1 MSERDILAAEYALG
15 VLEGEALLEARN
27 LEQSDPGF
35 KAEVAD
41 WQGRLAP
48 LFDGFDPV
56 DAPSDLWKRVL
67 AAIRSDDPKAAVLV
81 LRRRVRRWQVG
92 AGTAA
97 AIAASLALVVAFE
110 AVRPPAP
117 APAPVGRPAAP
128 AMLTASIS
136 AEDRSVILSAT
147 YQDGQL
153 IVTPARMEQVAGR
166 DYELW
171 VIGVDSTP
179 RSLGVVDGSAP
190 RRIAVP
196 AALASDMRSAGT
208 LAISVEPAGGSPTG
222 APTGPVVA
230 TGTLDKV

>member
-27 LEQSDPGF
+27 LEQTDAGF
-35 KAEVAD
+35 RAEVAD

-56 DAPSDLWKRVL
+56 DAPSDLWNRVL
-67 AAIRSDDPKAAVLV
+67 AAIRSDDPRAAVLD

-92 AGTAA
+92 AGAAA
-97 AIAASLALVVAFE
+97 AIAASLALVVAFD

-117 APAPVGRPAAP
+117 APAPAGRPAAP

-171 VIGVDSTP
+171 VIGADSTP

-230 TGTLDKV
+230 TGTLDTV